1 MALARVGM
9 PWISS
14 ARATT
19 ETAAGTESNSSGC
32 LVVVTTMGW
41 GGGGETGLGGGTA
54 GPMAAA
60 GSMRQAVSL
69 TCLAT
74 KPLPDRSC
82 ESASPTE

>member
-1 MALARVGM
+1 M
-9 PWISS
+9 
-14 ARATT
+14 
-19 ETAAGTESNSSGC
+19 GC
-32 LVVVTTMGW
+32 